1 MNIWKWRLDK
11 LEEKRVISINR
22 YEYEILLNALNEYR
36 NSLIANGKSTEFVN
50 QALLRLI
57 NTPIKKKSL
66 LKRERV

>member
-1 MNIWKWRLDK
+1 M
-11 LEEKRVISINR
+11 EEKRVISINR
-22 YEYEILLNALNEYR
+22 YEYEMLLNALNEYR
-36 NSLIANGKSTEFVN
+36 NSLIASGKSTEFVN

>member
-1 MNIWKWRLDK
+1 M
-11 LEEKRVISINR
+11 EEKRVISINR

-50 QALLRLI
+50 KALLRLI

>member
-1 MNIWKWRLDK
+1 M
-11 LEEKRVISINR
+11 EEKRVISINR

-50 QALLRLI
+50 HALLRLI

>member
-1 MNIWKWRLDK
+1 M
-11 LEEKRVISINR
+11 EEKRVISINR

-36 NSLIANGKSTEFVN
+36 NSLIADGKSTEFVN

>member
-1 MNIWKWRLDK
+1 M
-11 LEEKRVISINR
+11 EEKRVISINR

-36 NSLIANGKSTEFVN
+36 NSLIANGKSTEVVN

>member
-1 MNIWKWRLDK
+1 M
-11 LEEKRVISINR
+11 EEKRVISINR

-50 QALLRLI
+50 QSLLRLI

>member
-1 MNIWKWRLDK
+1 MED
-11 LEEKRVISINR
+11 KRVISINR
-22 YEYEILLNALNEYR
+22 YEYEILLNALSEYR
-36 NSLIANGKSTEFVN
+36 NSLIANGQSTNDVN

>member
-1 MNIWKWRLDK
+1 MNIWKWRLGK